1 MGREGVTEEEGEK
14 GREIPSKKYCILKEN
29 HNLFN
34 THSE

>member
-1 MGREGVTEEEGEK
+1 MWGEGVIEEEGEK

-29 HNLFN
+29 YNLFN